1 MLAVSGRSGDV
12 RAQAAVK
19 QDFLEADPYWDMSGI
34 PNNSFKPKEPFTGKI
49 VSYKPGT
56 ESSPNQ
62 GSRVLIFCARFGKF
76 VQLLFSS
83 DYGEGLLTSNNFLEI
98 SAIPTKCC
106 ENLGERNQ
114 TLLSLAKIKQNA
126 CQILIQKIHIFL
138 HNSANIYNF
147 LVFERCKR

>member
-56 ESSPNQ
+56 ESSPSQ
-62 GSRVLIFCARFGKF
+62 GSRASWFYARFGNMT
-76 VQLLFSS
+76 QFSN
-83 DYGEGLLTSNNFLEI
+83 EL
-98 SAIPTKCC
+98 
-106 ENLGERNQ
+106 
-114 TLLSLAKIKQNA
+114 
-126 CQILIQKIHIFL
+126 
-138 HNSANIYNF
+138 SANF
-147 LVFERCKR
+147 KFGAVGKPTVEWKEL